1 MLGFISRDANTRR
14 EGGGRKSSLCREKVV
29 CKMRNRRPGRRK
41 AAPSPAAAGR
51 LGCSRGA
58 ERLGNSTRSPAGLSG
73 ARPHPRIPRVDVSW
87 HFRKFRLDLKSHQR
101 EEYSFNVLRSCG
113 IRIIP
118 ANAAYRS
125 MHGHVL
131 GLYLT
136 PRHPGLPQTGTSRG
150 SRGATC
156 GQVPPMVTVPPGAAY
171 LAPP

>member
-1 MLGFISRDANTRR
+1 MLIRGVKAA
-14 EGGGRKSSLCREKVV
+14 GGNQVFVARKSSAKCETGGRVGG
-29 CKMRNRRPGRRK
+29 RPPRLPRPPGAS
-41 AAPSPAAAGR
+41 AARA
-51 LGCSRGA
+51 GA

-73 ARPHPRIPRVDVSW
+73 ARPHHQIPRVDVSW
-87 HFRKFRLDLKSHQR
+87 HFRKFRLDLKLHQR